1 MSYLLSLLP
10 LILIYGIVVLGL
22 NLQLG
27 FTGILNLTYFTFVA
41 FGAYLA
47 AVLSLG
53 APVPGSGMVYILGA
67 TVPFPLT
74 SILAGLGSAV
84 LGVVISFAALRR
96 LRSDYLAIVTV
107 GAGYVVYTVMGNQT
121 NLFNGWN
128 GLFGVP
134 TPVPQS
140 LGATSQQLYFSGIC
154 AVFLVIVFFV
164 VERIRKSP
172 LGRVMRAIRDDEG
185 VVEAFGRNVYA
196 TRMLVFALG
205 CFVAGVGGS
214 LLVFYATAFN
224 PQSFLPPETFI
235 MFAGMIIGGIG
246 NNWGSILGAALVPV
260 AFAEVT
266 RFIPEFGHA
275 GLVEALRGLAV
286 GVILIV
292 VLRFMPQGLLRER
305 PPVDRDLGL
314 DRGTRWSLRA
324 IPRAMAAQH
333 AVAGTKA
340 EGADSD

>member
-10 LILIYGIVVLGL
+10 LIFIYGILVLGL
-22 NLQLG
+22 NLQVG

-41 FGAYLA
+41 FGAYIA

-53 APVPGSGMVYILGA
+53 PAKPDLGMTYILGA
-67 TVPFPLT
+67 NIPFPLT
-74 SILAGLGSAV
+74 SLLAGLASAA
-84 LGVVISFAALRR
+84 LGVIISFAALRR

-107 GAGYVVYTVMGNQT
+107 GAGYVIYTIMGNQT

-128 GLFGVP
+128 GLFGIP

-140 LGATSQQLYFSGIC
+140 LTPDGQQLLFSGIC
-154 AVFLVIVFFV
+154 LAFLIVVFFAM
-164 VERIRKSP
+164 ERIRKSP
-172 LGRVMRAIRDDEG
+172 LGRVMRGIRDDEG
-185 VVEAFGRNVYA
+185 VVEAFGRNVFRI
-196 TRMLVFALG
+196 RMTIFALG

-214 LLVFYATAFN
+214 LLVMYATAFN

-235 MFAGMIIGGIG
+235 MFAAMIIGGIG
-246 NNWGSILGAALVPV
+246 NNWGSMLGAAVVPV

-275 GLVEALRGLAV
+275 GLVEALRGVAV
-286 GVILIV
+286 GVLLIL

-305 PPVDRDLGL
+305 PPVDRD
-314 DRGTRWSLRA
+314 GTPEPVPEVVRPGYKWPALKRVGSN
-324 IPRAMAAQH
+324 H
-333 AVAGTKA
+333 V
-340 EGADSD
+340 